1 MKTTQVIDVK
11 PTLTEKEFLRL
22 ILVKVASSE
31 GVPFDVAEKME
42 FGDVRHT
49 ADYILV
55 SKYKEDWEYSAI
67 IGHHSKLKGT
77 SYEFTQWQEKP
88 YIGVVSS
95 NEVSASFLERENSE
109 NELYKWE
116 DQTDCAKSFIEN
128 ELSNLSTEIL
138 DKIFE
143 IPSSETEGW
152 VDYEPDV
159 PDDDDDD
166 DSIEASITA
175 SLFKRSRIPLGLC
188 FKIPADEYKD
198 LEFLRRKK
206 EIISNNVYKLHYY
219 EVSYMYKGQTYYAKA
234 IANKESNELLLAS
247 DEAFDIPRE
256 EKSLDEILS
265 NKQKT
270 PMILANASWI
280 LTYASA
286 AVPVILGF
294 LGNSSLWHL
303 SFIMVAAA
311 IVVTIICNG
320 VAKSQYWSVY
330 KKYCGYCRGNN
341 IMPLLHRRIE
351 KLGLGALT
359 EDETTKAMEMFEDP
373 EFPESEKMKIGGKMK
388 IAIPVAMVSAFFAL
402 LLGGQ

>member
-1 MKTTQVIDVK
+1 MKSTQVIDVK
-11 PTLTEKEFLRL
+11 PTLTEKEFLRS

-31 GVPFDVAEKME
+31 GAPFDVAEKME

-67 IGHHSKLKGT
+67 IGHHSKLEGT
-77 SYEFTQWQEKP
+77 SYKFTQWQEEP

-95 NEVSASFLERENSE
+95 NEVCASVLERENSE
-109 NELYKWE
+109 DELYKWE

-128 ELSNLSTEIL
+128 KLSNLSTEIL

-159 PDDDDDD
+159 PDYDDD
-166 DSIEASITA
+166 DSIEASIAA
-175 SLFKRSRIPLGLC
+175 SVLERSKLPNV
-188 FKIPADEYKD
+188 FFEIPADEYKD
-198 LEFLRRKK
+198 VEFLRSKK

-265 NKQKT
+265 NKQKN

-286 AVPVILGF
+286 AVPVILSF
-294 LGNSSLWHL
+294 LGNSSLWYL

-320 VAKSQYWSVY
+320 VAKSLYWSVY
-330 KKYCGYCRGNN
+330 KKYCGYCRRNN

-373 EFPESEKMKIGGKMK
+373 EFPESEKVIIGGKMK

>member
-1 MKTTQVIDVK
+1 MKSTQVIDVK

-67 IGHHSKLKGT
+67 IGHNSKLKGT

-152 VDYEPDV
+152 VDYEPDL
-159 PDDDDDD
+159 PGDDDFTDAM
-166 DSIEASITA
+166 ILAAE
-175 SLFKRSRIPLGLC
+175 RSRIIGWGLE
-188 FKIPADEYKD
+188 IPADEYKD
-198 LEFLRRKK
+198 VEILRSKK

-219 EVSYMYKGQTYYAKA
+219 EVSYMYNGQTYYAKA
-234 IANKESNELLLAS
+234 IANKESNKLLLAS

-256 EKSLDEILS
+256 EKSLDEIIS
-265 NKQKT
+265 NKQKN

-286 AVPVILGF
+286 AVPVILSF
-294 LGNSSLWHL
+294 LGNPSLWYL

-320 VAKSQYWSVY
+320 VAESLYWSVR
-330 KKYCGYCRGNN
+330 KKYCAYSRRNN
-341 IMPLLHRRIE
+341 IMPLLRRRIE

-373 EFPESEKMKIGGKMK
+373 EFPEFKKVKIGDKMK

-402 LLGGQ
+402 LLGE

>member
-1 MKTTQVIDVK
+1 MKSTQVIDVK

-152 VDYEPDV
+152 VDYEPDL
-159 PDDDDDD
+159 PGDDDFTDAM
-166 DSIEASITA
+166 ILAAE
-175 SLFKRSRIPLGLC
+175 RSRIIGWGLE
-188 FKIPADEYKD
+188 IPADEYKD
-198 LEFLRRKK
+198 VEILRSKK

-219 EVSYMYKGQTYYAKA
+219 EVSYMYNGHTYYAKA
-234 IANKESNELLLAS
+234 IANKESNKLLLAS

-256 EKSLDEILS
+256 EKSLDEIIS
-265 NKQKT
+265 NKQKN

-286 AVPVILGF
+286 AVPVILSF
-294 LGNSSLWHL
+294 LGNPSLWYL

-320 VAKSQYWSVY
+320 VAESLYWSVR
-330 KKYCGYCRGNN
+330 KKYCAYSRRNN
-341 IMPLLHRRIE
+341 IMPLLRRRIE

-373 EFPESEKMKIGGKMK
+373 EFPEFKKVKIGDKMK

-402 LLGGQ
+402 LLGE

>member
-1 MKTTQVIDVK
+1 M
-11 PTLTEKEFLRL
+11 
-22 ILVKVASSE
+22 
-31 GVPFDVAEKME
+31 
-42 FGDVRHT
+42 
-49 ADYILV
+49 
-55 SKYKEDWEYSAI
+55 
-67 IGHHSKLKGT
+67 
-77 SYEFTQWQEKP
+77 
-88 YIGVVSS
+88 
-95 NEVSASFLERENSE
+95 
-109 NELYKWE
+109 
-116 DQTDCAKSFIEN
+116 
-128 ELSNLSTEIL
+128 
-138 DKIFE
+138 
-143 IPSSETEGW
+143 
-152 VDYEPDV
+152 DYEPDV

-166 DSIEASITA
+166 DDDSIEASIAA
-175 SLFKRSRIPLGLC
+175 SVLERSRIPLGLC
-188 FKIPADEYKD
+188 FKIPADEYKNV
-198 LEFLRRKK
+198 EFLRSKK

-256 EKSLDEILS
+256 EKSLDEIIS

-270 PMILANASWI
+270 PMILANAIWI

-286 AVPVILGF
+286 AVPVILSF
-294 LGNSSLWHL
+294 LGNPSLWYL
-303 SFIMVAAA
+303 SFITVAAA

-320 VAKSQYWSVY
+320 VANSLYWSVR
-330 KKYCGYCRGNN
+330 KKYCAYRRRNN